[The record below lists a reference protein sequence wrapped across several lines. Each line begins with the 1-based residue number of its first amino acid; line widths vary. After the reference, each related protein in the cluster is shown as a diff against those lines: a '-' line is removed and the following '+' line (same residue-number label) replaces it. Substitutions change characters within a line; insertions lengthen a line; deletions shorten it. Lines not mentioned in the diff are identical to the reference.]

1 VRHGGSPMPVSHSP
15 FGAFQMT
22 FLALALAPATA
33 SAASTHAAS
42 ARSEATKACTKAP
55 VEIVAGSASA
65 KVALAK
71 CDGGAVPAS
80 VIQVSALA
88 RPLAATKVHKLDP
101 RVVERLEVVADH
113 FRKEGQ
119 LPRIV
124 LVPGTKQRTSGSMHT
139 SGRAIDFKIE
149 GVPNEEVVAFCKT
162 MADTGCGFYPT
173 AGFVHVDVRDHGIG
187 HVSWIDVS
195 KPGDAPK
202 YVTAWP
208 AAGEAAPPS
217 HDKPEAHAGVG
228 KKSETLVAAAD
239 EPKLP
244 PLPAAAQFAPLES
257 PKAKEAPKVEE
268 TEAPKEAVA
277 AEPKASTATDPASKE
292 PKAKDAARTTAS
304 KKEGRKG
311 KRRHHRHTAESREST
326 HPTEQ
331 NPS

>member
-1 VRHGGSPMPVSHSP
+1 MPVSHSP

-42 ARSEATKACTKAP
+42 ATSAASKACTKAP
-55 VEIVAGSASA
+55 VEIVAGSTSA
-65 KVALAK
+65 KVALAE
-71 CDGGAVPAS
+71 CNGTAVPAS

-124 LVPGTKQRTSGSMHT
+124 LVPGTKQRTSGSMHA

-149 GVPNEEVVAFCKT
+149 GVANEDVVAFCKT

-173 AGFVHVDVRDHGIG
+173 AGFVHVDARDHGIG

-195 KPGDAPK
+195 KPGEAPK

-208 AAGEAAPPS
+208 AAGEAMPS
-217 HDKPEAHAGVG
+217 HDKAELHASVS
-228 KKSETLVAAAD
+228 KKTETVVAAAD

-257 PKAKEAPKVEE
+257 PKAQEPAKAAE
-268 TEAPKEAVA
+268 TEAPKEVVVA
-277 AEPKASTATDPASKE
+277 ETKAATAKDPASTE
-292 PKAKDAARTTAS
+292 PQAKDAARKTAS

-311 KRRHHRHTAESREST
+311 KKRHHRHAVESRQST

>member
-1 VRHGGSPMPVSHSP
+1 MPVSHSS
-15 FGAFQMT
+15 FGVFHMT

-33 SAASTHAAS
+33 AASSHAAP
-42 ARSEATKACTKAP
+42 AKADATKACTKAP
-55 VEIVAGSASA
+55 VEIVAGATSA

-71 CDGGAVPAS
+71 CDGAAVPAS
-80 VIQVSALA
+80 VIQLSALA
-88 RPLAATKVHKLDP
+88 RPSAATKAHKLDP

-113 FRKEGQ
+113 FRKDGQ

-124 LVPGTKQRTSGSMHT
+124 LIPGNKPRTSGSMHA

-149 GVPNEEVVAFCKT
+149 GVANEEIVAFCKT
-162 MADTGCGFYPT
+162 MDDTGCGFYPT

-202 YVTAWP
+202 YVSSWP
-208 AAGEAAPPS
+208 ASDAMPA
-217 HDKPEAHAGVG
+217 HDKVEAHVTLA
-228 KKSETLVAAAD
+228 KKSDANVVATAD

-257 PKAKEAPKVEE
+257 PKAEE
-268 TEAPKEAVA
+268 TPKAAEAPKEVAVA
-277 AEPKASTATDPASKE
+277 GETKASTAKDSAANEPPTKE
-292 PKAKDAARTTAS
+292 PARKTAS

-311 KRRHHRHTAESREST
+311 KKRHHRHPPQPSDSA